1 MSNASTTAP
10 GALAGIRV
18 VELSHERSSFAG
30 KLLADMGAD
39 VITVE
44 PPDGS
49 PTRRYEPFVEDVP
62 DSERSLYWWHYNTSK
77 RGMTLDLESE
87 RGRELFLELVGTA
100 DLVIEAEDP
109 GRMARLGLDY
119 SDLARSKPD
128 VIVASITPFGRDTEK
143 PEAQS
148 TDLTVLAGGGPVWS
162 CGYDDHSLPP
172 VRGGGNQGYQTA
184 CHYAVLSLL
193 TALLYRD
200 LSGEGQHIDVSMHA
214 AANVTTEMASYC
226 WLVRESTVQ
235 RQTGRHAMEML
246 TPPVQRRCADGRY
259 VTTGMPPRTPREN
272 AGLHR
277 WLVELGLEQQLP
289 EAIFLLRGA
298 ERETIDFSLIGEDDE
313 VTAIVA
319 AGRDALGLIAE
330 QVSAYDFFIGAQ
342 EIGLATGMIY
352 SPEEVI
358 DDPHFRERG
367 FAIEIE
373 HPELERTVTYPGAPY
388 RFEKSP
394 WRISRLAPRL
404 GEHDGEILAELGVDA
419 EGITALRDSGVIAGA
434 D

>member
-1 MSNASTTAP
+1 
-10 GALAGIRV
+10 
-18 VELSHERSSFAG
+18 
-30 KLLADMGAD
+30 
-39 VITVE
+39 
-44 PPDGS
+44 
-49 PTRRYEPFVEDVP
+49 
-62 DSERSLYWWHYNTSK
+62 
-77 RGMTLDLESE
+77 
-87 RGRELFLELVGTA
+87 
-100 DLVIEAEDP
+100 
-109 GRMARLGLDY
+109 
-119 SDLARSKPD
+119 
-128 VIVASITPFGRDTEK
+128 
-143 PEAQS
+143 
-148 TDLTVLAGGGPVWS
+148 
-162 CGYDDHSLPP
+162 
-172 VRGGGNQGYQTA
+172 
-184 CHYAVLSLL
+184 
-193 TALLYRD
+193 
-200 LSGEGQHIDVSMHA
+200 
-214 AANVTTEMASYC
+214 
-226 WLVRESTVQ
+226 
-235 RQTGRHAMEML
+235 
-246 TPPVQRRCADGRY
+246 
-259 VTTGMPPRTPREN
+259 MPPRTPREN